1 MRAVILAVGT
11 AAAAVLAGCGG
22 DGPRGTVHG
31 TVKFQGKPLTGAA
44 VIFIASDNKTH
55 VLSLS
60 PDGAYTVSGVAYGPV
75 KVSVQQEPERAAVK
89 GQFAPP
95 SSEAKGVK
103 DEKAGM
109 RSPSAPEPKA
119 KAGPAIPAQYA
130 DAGTSGLG
138 FELKQPDQEWSV
150 DLK

>member
-1 MRAVILAVGT
+1 MRALILAVGT
-11 AAAAVLAGCGG
+11 AAAVVLAGCGG

-44 VIFIASDNKTH
+44 VIFVASDNKTH

-60 PDGAYTVSGVAYGPV
+60 ADGAYTVTGVAYGPV
-75 KVSVQQEPERAAVK
+75 KVSVQQEKERIAVK
-89 GQFAPP
+89 GQFDAP

-103 DEKAGM
+103 DEKAGA
-109 RSPSAPEPKA
+109 APPVATRPKA
-119 KAGPAIPAQYA
+119 GATIPARYA
-130 DAGTSGLG
+130 DANTSGLG
-138 FELKQPDQEWSV
+138 FELKQPEQEWSV